1 MQAVNPLTIW
11 HVTGLKIFLERKHL
25 FFSYLFLSPLFAR
38 GIVSTE
44 TKDCVS
50 LYLISWEL
58 LRHLDPKRARTRS
71 GSFPCVQ
78 FGATSV
84 TWSRIVGG
92 EFGTRDSCFW
102 VQLIIRWRDNPTAT
116 ARARWSFVHDGPH
129 QFITTMLL
137 TWSTRS
143 TPPPRRLPLS
153 PYVIINHDIV
163 TDHLANHHRHHS
175 SVTMHLTWLMPHPE
189 YNWL

>member
-11 HVTGLKIFLERKHL
+11 HVTGLKFFLERKHL

-116 ARARWSFVHDGPH
+116 ARALIVRPWRTTSVHHHNAPH
-129 QFITTMLL
+129 LVNPIDAAAA
-137 TWSTRS
+137 
-143 TPPPRRLPLS
+143 PPA
-153 PYVIINHDIV
+153 IV
-163 TDHLANHHRHHS
+163 TLCHHKSWHRHRS
-175 SVTMHLTWLMPHPE
+175 PC
-189 YNWL
+189 